1 MLFAA
6 RRISLRR
13 PMTVTTEP
21 CQFLQWDSDFFGF
34 RIARVCDRHLS
45 AADLGM
51 VFTWCDANS
60 VDCLYF
66 LADSDDAGTIRLV
79 EEHGFHLVEIRITY
93 EGRLK
98 NWNPETRPK
107 ANKRLIIRD
116 LQPEDIGTLQEIA
129 KNSYKDSRWYF
140 DPRFSDETCQAY
152 FQTWIK
158 KSAEGNADFV
168 LVAELEGELLG
179 YISGNRERHESTGTF
194 ELTAVKEVSR
204 GLGIGHELFA
214 SGLDWYLREGVDRIL
229 VNTQGRNIPTQR
241 MIQRHGFISKSVQL
255 YYHKWFA
262 DQSLTTN

>member
-6 RRISLRR
+6 RMIRLGR
-13 PMTVTTEP
+13 PMTKITEP
-21 CQFLQWDSDFFGF
+21 CQFLRWDSDFFGF
-34 RIARVCDRHLS
+34 RIARVYDRHLR
-45 AADLGM
+45 ATDLETI
-51 VFTWCDANS
+51 FAWCDSKS

-66 LADSDDAGTIRLV
+66 LADSDDASTIRLV
-79 EEHGFHLVEIRITY
+79 EEYGFHLVEIRITY

-98 NWNPETRPK
+98 NWHPETRPK
-107 ANKRLIIRD
+107 ANELLIIRD
-116 LQPEDIGTLQEIA
+116 VQPEEIGILQEIA

-140 DPRFSDETCQAY
+140 DPRFNEKICQAY

-158 KSAEGNADFV
+158 NSAEGNADFV

-179 YISGNRERHESTGTF
+179 YISGNRDRHKPTGTF

-214 SGLDWYLREGVDRIL
+214 SGLDWYLREGVDRIF

-241 MIQRHGFISKSVQL
+241 MIQRHGFISMSVQL

-262 DQSLTTN
+262 EQSPTNS